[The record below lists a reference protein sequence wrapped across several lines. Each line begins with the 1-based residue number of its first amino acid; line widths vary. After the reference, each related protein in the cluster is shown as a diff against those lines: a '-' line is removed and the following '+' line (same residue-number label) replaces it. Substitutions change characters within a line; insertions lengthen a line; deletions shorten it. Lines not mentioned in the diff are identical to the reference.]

1 MHTSIDAAQ
10 TWTRDM
16 LAALPDDGLR
26 YELCDGNLVV
36 TPPRQRHQWWAD
48 RLAQQLRSAVP
59 AGWRVVVELPLP
71 LGDTDLRV
79 PDVVVH
85 RWPLSAPADDIDPL
99 RAVDV
104 GLVVEIVSARTR
116 KTDRF
121 LKPGEYAGAGIP
133 AYWRLETEPHL
144 VLHPFLLRG
153 GSYVAQ
159 PTVFERGDGASSWGP
174 LRVDLAGLDD

>member
-1 MHTSIDAAQ
+1 VHISIDAAR

-36 TPPRQRHQWWAD
+36 TPLRQRHQWWAD

-59 AGWRVVVELPLP
+59 SGWRVVVEMPLP

-79 PDVVVH
+79 PDVMVH
-85 RWPLSAPADDIDPL
+85 RWPLSAPADDVDPL

-104 GLVVEIVSARTR
+104 GLIVEIVSSRTA

-121 LKPGEYAGAGIP
+121 LEPGEYAGAGIP
-133 AYWRLETEPHL
+133 AYWRLETEPQR
-144 VLHPFLLRG
+144 VLHPNLLRDG
-153 GSYVAQ
+153 GYVAQ
-159 PTVFERGDGASSWGP
+159 PSVVERGEGASPWAP
-174 LRVDLAGLDD
+174 LPVDLAGLDD